1 MLVKSNREEGEKS
14 WKKNAVITAYMSTP
28 VTGARQEKS

>member
-14 WKKNAVITAYMSTP
+14 WKKNAVTTACMSTP

>member
-14 WKKNAVITAYMSTP
+14 WKKNAVITACMSTP
-28 VTGARQEKS
+28 VTGARQEKN

>member
-14 WKKNAVITAYMSTP
+14 WKKNAVIIAYMSTP
-28 VTGARQEKS
+28 VTGARQEKN

>member
-14 WKKNAVITAYMSTP
+14 WKKNAVITACMSMP
-28 VTGARQEKS
+28 ATGARQEKN